1 MFVQSANFPTQRFD
15 CEVAFMALDTA
26 TAWLTR
32 ACEPYAALEPRF
44 WTVPPAYHIQELC
57 LCLLVAAS
65 AAALSR
71 SCSQSRSTPPRL
83 PTGRTTLETG
93 LGALLL
99 LWLPVNI
106 CNKLAVQGMPPSR
119 ALVEMCLPCHVYTG
133 LCAFCFLSTCRRARV
148 DGYSLMLHCA
158 WMPLLAVAFPDLSAA
173 RAIAAPVL
181 RMGSLATFWAHH
193 LTLLAAPVL
202 AHQQASSRLRF
213 APPPRATGLL
223 QYLAFIYGF
232 VGVLLC
238 GLALATGRNLNY
250 SLWLPPALP
259 DGAYRYLGGA
269 RYRLVIGTVLAFVLG
284 PLMRHAVVPLA
295 AGSLRRLGRAPVRG
309 DAGKTAYAARS
320 VTRSRSGTAKTH

>member
-1 MFVQSANFPTQRFD
+1 M
-15 CEVAFMALDTA
+15 MALDDVLDTA
-26 TAWLTR
+26 ARWLTR
-32 ACEPYAALEPRF
+32 ACEPYSALEPRF
-44 WTVPPAYHIQELC
+44 WTIPPAYHIQELC
-57 LCLLVAAS
+57 FCLLVAA
-65 AAALSR
+65 ATAALSC
-71 SCSQSRSTPPRL
+71 SCSHSRSTPPRL
-83 PTGRTTLETG
+83 PTGRTALETDMPRLPTG
-93 LGALLL
+93 RTALETDMGALLL
-99 LWLPVNI
+99 LWLPVNA

-173 RAIAAPVL
+173 RAIAAPAL

>member
-1 MFVQSANFPTQRFD
+1 MATQP
-15 CEVAFMALDTA
+15 VASMALVDRA
-26 TAWLTR
+26 ARWLAR

-44 WTVPPAYHIQELC
+44 WTVPPAYHVQELC
-57 LCLLVAAS
+57 FCLLVAVA

-71 SCSQSRSTPPRL
+71 SGSRSSSMPPRRSA
-83 PTGRTTLETG
+83 GRTSLETG

-99 LWLPVNI
+99 LWLPVNV

-158 WMPLLAVAFPDLSAA
+158 WMPLLALAFPDLSAA
-173 RAIAAPVL
+173 RAIATPAL
-181 RMGSLATFWAHH
+181 RVGSLATFWAHH

-202 AHQQASSRLRF
+202 AHQQTSSRLRF
-213 APPPRATGLL
+213 APPPPRAAGLL
-223 QYLAFIYGF
+223 QYLAFIYAF

-250 SLWLPPALP
+250 SLWPPPALP
-259 DGAYRYLGGA
+259 DGAYPYLGGA
-269 RYRLVIGTVLAFVLG
+269 RYRLVIGTLLALVLG
-284 PLMRHAVVPLA
+284 PLMRHVLVPLA
-295 AGSLRRLGRAPVRG
+295 AGSLRPLVGPPVELLGRARPARG
-309 DAGKTAYAARS
+309 DERMTAQAARP
-320 VTRSRSGTAKTH
+320 VTRSRSRTPKAQ